1 MGYLQE
7 LDALQKW
14 IYTTAQLP
22 SYRLAAAPPKLP
34 RPVIVWEAPA
44 RSQDRNL
51 GRWQFVNRV
60 TQYGKVYAEDLA
72 QLLDYQERLGLD
84 LAEKVNQ
91 LPVYNEVG
99 AAGTVIVGQLR
110 EVQLRFDHTDASLDV
125 PLRIEYEATY
135 SRVRN
140 EPPAPTEVYTKV
152 IMPPGMPR

>member
-1 MGYLQE
+1 MGYMQE

-22 SYRLAAAPPKLP
+22 SYRLAAAPPKMP

-51 GRWQFVNRV
+51 GRWQFINKV
-60 TQYGKVYAEDLA
+60 TQFGKVYVEDLA
-72 QLLDYQERLGLD
+72 QLLEYQEKLGLD

-91 LPVYNEVG
+91 LPVYNAEG

-110 EVQLRFDHTDASLDV
+110 EVQLLFDHTDATLDI
-125 PLRIEYEATY
+125 PLRIQYEATY
-135 SRVRN
+135 SRERFIA
-140 EPPAPTEVYTKV
+140 PPPTEVFTKV
-152 IMPPGMPR
+152 VMPEGKPR